1 MMVWWATA
9 SLCGCDLAPLVER
22 IKIVERRSC
31 WKRPNSRD
39 RVARLTPNEFIN
51 GDVGFTLVNLNFG
64 KQILVSPL
72 WFASLLISLAI
83 NLCFRFDLLGGVV
96 FVCAETR
103 NILDIIYKDT
113 TPSYSCARAKEG
125 RNSDLGQVLHRTN
138 LTGIHNRSGRLSI
151 CFCG

>member
-1 MMVWWATA
+1 MKKTQLKG
-9 SLCGCDLAPLVER
+9 S
-22 IKIVERRSC
+22 SC
-31 WKRPNSRD
+31 KR
-39 RVARLTPNEFIN
+39 LKPNEFLN

-64 KQILVSPL
+64 KQILMSPL

-96 FVCAETR
+96 FVCAETI

-113 TPSYSCARAKEG
+113 TPSYSCARVKEG
-125 RNSDLGQVLHRTN
+125 RNSDLGQVLHRTG